1 MHRAEHDRLRNA
13 LRRQRRQ
20 GSLRT
25 RNPFSLRQLLARHAL
40 ERLAAGERLASIAA
54 SLDLALAS
62 LQRWVAAESPERIR
76 PVQVDV
82 APDLRVHSSWA
93 VLVTP
98 SGIRVEGLDVA
109 QLAALLNAL
118 S

>member
-1 MHRAEHDRLRNA
+1 MHRADHDRLRNA
-13 LRRQRRQ
+13 LRRQRRY
-20 GSLRT
+20 GGLRT
-25 RNPFSLRQLLARHAL
+25 RYPLSLRQQVARHAR
-40 ERLAAGERLASIAA
+40 ERLAAGERLAPIAA

-62 LQRWVAAESPERIR
+62 LQRWVAAESSERIR
-76 PVQVDV
+76 PVVVDV
-82 APDLRVHSSWA
+82 ASDLRSHTSTA

-109 QLAALLNAL
+109 QLATLLNVL